1 MGAKFKRGRRQVL
14 QALGAVGVTAAIW
27 NRTAAAQAA
36 RCETDGTPLQFV
48 PKTAP
53 DPKPLEN
60 ELTKYPKCPY
70 CGMDRREFHHRR
82 HLIHYSDDLVDG
94 TCSLHCAAVSL
105 AINLDR
111 VPKAIYAPDFAAQAE
126 PKPLVNVDQAT
137 YLIGSDIKGVMTT
150 VSKVAFAERAAAE
163 AAQKRHGGQ
172 LGSFDDA
179 LRAAYN
185 SLAEDT
191 VMIRKRREER
201 RRKAAEQKSGH

>member
-1 MGAKFKRGRRQVL
+1 MGAKFKRDRRQVL

-137 YLIGSDIKGVMTT
+137 YLIGSDIKGVMTK